1 MSNTIFRV
9 GTANMYDN
17 AIRNVSAR
25 QTSLVNLQENLTSG
39 KRVVRA
45 SDDPVSAAQAERAL
59 TRISR
64 IQTEQRALENQRN
77 AIAQAESTM
86 GDAIGLVQEARQLM
100 VNAGNGALSSNE
112 RATIANQLQSLRDQL
127 TAVANRTDTNG
138 IPLLGALGSAQSP
151 FMGPLNSTPDYL
163 FAGQA
168 GQTASD
174 GVTLPNTLDGDS
186 AFMFDAKRDGSFH
199 AAITP
204 GTSTVIVPG
213 ATTPSVPA
221 MGQPNRALTTSAI
234 TVAEGTN
241 FNKDPVTGLA
251 YTYSVSFSNVTL
263 DPATNTLSATY
274 NVSSTDPAFVPPA
287 AQTLNPIKI
296 GEKGEFNINGLPPGM
311 SMKVTTLPTKAVDG
325 TITLSPANGDT
336 INISP
341 QASVFSVIDKAIAEI
356 KAAPNSNVAAQAI
369 SQALAN
375 VDIGLERMSNIRSY
389 AGELLN
395 RADRITGDQEKRSV
409 QLESDRSRAEDLDM
423 IKGISDFQNQQTG
436 YQAALQAY
444 ASVQKLSLFNYIG

>member
-100 VNAGNGALSSNE
+100 VSAGNGTLTSND

-151 FMGPLNSTPDYL
+151 FEGPLNGVPDYK

-241 FNKDPVTGLA
+241 FNKNPATGLA

-311 SMKVTTLPTKAVDG
+311 SMKVTTLPTKALDG

>member
-1 MSNTIFRV
+1 
-9 GTANMYDN
+9 
-17 AIRNVSAR
+17 
-25 QTSLVNLQENLTSG
+25 
-39 KRVVRA
+39 
-45 SDDPVSAAQAERAL
+45 
-59 TRISR
+59 
-64 IQTEQRALENQRN
+64 
-77 AIAQAESTM
+77 
-86 GDAIGLVQEARQLM
+86 
-100 VNAGNGALSSNE
+100 
-112 RATIANQLQSLRDQL
+112 
-127 TAVANRTDTNG
+127 
-138 IPLLGALGSAQSP
+138 
-151 FMGPLNSTPDYL
+151 
-163 FAGQA
+163 
-168 GQTASD
+168 
-174 GVTLPNTLDGDS
+174 
-186 AFMFDAKRDGSFH
+186 MFDAERDGSFH

-204 GTSTVIVPG
+204 GPSTVIVPG
-213 ATTPSVPA
+213 PPPSSVPA

-241 FNKDPVTGLA
+241 FNKNPATGLA

-436 YQAALQAY
+436 YQAALQTY
-444 ASVQKLSLFNYIG
+444 ASVQKLSLFNYIS

>member
-9 GTANMYDN
+9 GTANMYDY

-86 GDAIGLVQEARQLM
+86 GDAISLVQEARQLM
-100 VNAGNGALSSNE
+100 VSAGNGTLTSND

-127 TAVANRTDTNG
+127 IAVANRTDTNG

-151 FMGPLNSTPDYL
+151 FMGPLNGIPDYK

-241 FNKDPVTGLA
+241 FNKNPATGLA

-325 TITLSPANGDT
+325 TITPSPANGDT

-436 YQAALQAY
+436 YQAALQTY
-444 ASVQKLSLFNYIG
+444 ASVQKLSLFNYIS

>member
-1 MSNTIFRV
+1 
-9 GTANMYDN
+9 
-17 AIRNVSAR
+17 
-25 QTSLVNLQENLTSG
+25 
-39 KRVVRA
+39 
-45 SDDPVSAAQAERAL
+45 
-59 TRISR
+59 
-64 IQTEQRALENQRN
+64 
-77 AIAQAESTM
+77 
-86 GDAIGLVQEARQLM
+86 
-100 VNAGNGALSSNE
+100 
-112 RATIANQLQSLRDQL
+112 
-127 TAVANRTDTNG
+127 
-138 IPLLGALGSAQSP
+138 
-151 FMGPLNSTPDYL
+151 
-163 FAGQA
+163 
-168 GQTASD
+168 
-174 GVTLPNTLDGDS
+174 
-186 AFMFDAKRDGSFH
+186 
-199 AAITP
+199 
-204 GTSTVIVPG
+204 
-213 ATTPSVPA
+213 

-241 FNKDPVTGLA
+241 FNKNPATGLA

-287 AQTLNPIKI
+287 QQTLTPIKI

-325 TITLSPANGDT
+325 TITPSPAIGDT
-336 INISP
+336 IKISP

-356 KAAPNSNVAAQAI
+356 KAAPNSNAAAQAI

-436 YQAALQAY
+436 YQAALQTY